1 MKKQILSLLVAT
13 FATVTIYAQQIAVV
27 SSTGATSIYTTLQ
40 DAIEGAKSGSVVYLP
55 GGSFPIADSVMINKK
70 LTIIGIG
77 HKVPSENVD
86 GFTLISGSLHFQAGS
101 DGSCVM
107 GCYLTGSI
115 SIECNGTSF
124 NNFLVIYCNVNNVWG
139 TGTELCKGIVVNQ
152 NYIRGEIGLGYAP
165 DATITN
171 NLVTRIK
178 NMRGGIV
185 ANNIIIRND
194 YARAFN
200 DVDNTLIKDNIIVNK
215 GNFWSDCDYSQ
226 ACGNMVTSSWGED
239 CVIVEEDWSEVFVNN
254 RGITPYS
261 DFHFKEAYKQYSDKG
276 IYGGTGFSDSAL
288 PPVPYIVSKSIPVQ
302 TDASGKLRI
311 RVAVKA
317 GE

>member
-13 FATVTIYAQQIAVV
+13 FATVTMYAQQIAVV

-55 GGSFPIADSVMINKK
+55 GGSFPIADSVRITKK

-77 HKVPSENVD
+77 HKAPSENVD
-86 GFTLISGSLHFQAGS
+86 GCTIISGSLQFKDGG
-101 DGSCVM
+101 DGSAVM
-107 GCYLTGSI
+107 GCYLTGDI
-115 SIECNGTSF
+115 VFGVDDTHPDNL
-124 NNFLVIYCNVNNVWG
+124 LVRYCNVNAISTN
-139 TGTELCKGIVVNQ
+139 LCKGVVINQ
-152 NYIRGEIGLGYAP
+152 NYVRSYVSLGNST
-165 DATITN
+165 DGMVTN
-171 NLVTRIK
+171 NLFGSVC
-178 NMRGGIV
+178 NMNGGTI
-185 ANNIIIRND
+185 ANNIIWKHPNWNENVPRVN
-194 YARAFN
+194 
-200 DVDNTLIKDNIIVNK
+200 NTVIKNNIFHEGVLHYDGSN
-215 GNFWSDCDYSQ
+215 CQVY
-226 ACGNMVTSSWGED
+226 GNMLKGSWGED
-239 CVIVEEDWSEVFVNN
+239 CVQVGEAWSEVFVND

-261 DFHFKEAYKQYSDKG
+261 DYHFKEAYKQYSDKG

-288 PPVPYIVSKSIPVQ
+288 PPVPYIVSKSIPQQ

>member
-13 FATVTIYAQQIAVV
+13 FATVTMYAQQIAVV

-55 GGSFPIADSVMINKK
+55 GGSFPIADSVRITKK

-77 HKVPSENVD
+77 HKAPSENVD
-86 GFTLISGSLHFQAGS
+86 GCTIISGSLQFKDGS
-101 DGSCVM
+101 DGSAVM
-107 GCYLTGSI
+107 GCYLTGNI
-115 SIECNGTSF
+115 SFGVDDTHPDNL
-124 NNFLVIYCNVNNVWG
+124 LVRYCNVNVIG
-139 TGTELCKGIVVNQ
+139 TNLCKGVVINQ
-152 NYIRGEIGLGYAP
+152 NYIRQYAALGFST

-171 NLVTRIK
+171 NLVRGIE
-178 NMRGGIV
+178 NMNGGTI
-185 ANNIIIRND
+185 ANNIIWNWEGWLTLFEIN
-194 YARAFN
+194 
-200 DVDNTLIKDNIIVNK
+200 NTLIKDNIIPGWGYHRGSNCQV
-215 GNFWSDCDYSQ
+215 Y
-226 ACGNMVTSSWGED
+226 GNMLKGDSWGED
-239 CVIVEEDWSEVFVNN
+239 CVNVGEDWSEVFVNN

-261 DFHFKEAYKQYSDKG
+261 DYHFKEAYKQYSDKG

-288 PPVPYIVSKSIPVQ
+288 PPVPYIVSKSIPQQ